1 MLSNNQM
8 MYVTRYKWQMTKTLR
23 DIDWPCWGYKVHD
36 LTSQT
41 LTDMNCSSP
50 QSARKMKSLN
60 LRNYYLKYSI
70 QILPNE
76 IEESLACVLT
86 NAKVETC
93 VRQKEPTGAQLKTD
107 MLRADIKTC
116 VQTKLDRGHEQ
127 YSTDCIAH
135 THIVHLS
142 LVHTIHCYR
151 VHSSTK
157 GL

>member
-1 MLSNNQM
+1 
-8 MYVTRYKWQMTKTLR
+8 
-23 DIDWPCWGYKVHD
+23 
-36 LTSQT
+36 
-41 LTDMNCSSP
+41 MNCSSP

-70 QILPNE
+70 EILPNE

-107 MLRADIKTC
+107 TLSRHKDMCTDS
-116 VQTKLDRGHEQ
+116 KLDRGQKQ
-127 YSTDCIAH
+127 YSTDSIAH

-142 LVHTIHCYR
+142 LVHTIH
-151 VHSSTK
+151 
-157 GL
+157 